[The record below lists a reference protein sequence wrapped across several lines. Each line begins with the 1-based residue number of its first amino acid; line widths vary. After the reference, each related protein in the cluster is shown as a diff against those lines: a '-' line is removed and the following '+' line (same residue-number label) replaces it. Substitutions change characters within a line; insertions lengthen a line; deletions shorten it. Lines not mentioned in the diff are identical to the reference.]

1 MVNKTAEIVCRYA
14 LFCHFCILYNIVL
27 FRYFFEWRIFME
39 YKDIDK
45 DVEGLIVRL
54 SRRLSAE
61 DVERISDAYQLA
73 REAHKEQKRKSGEP
87 YIMHPVAVAKI
98 VAEELRL
105 GANPIIAAFLHDVV
119 EDTSYTIEDIKERFG
134 DDVAFLVDVVTK
146 KKKKSSATSS
156 SQIDNYKQMLNSL
169 HYDIRAL
176 LIKLSDRLHNMRTLS
191 SMRPDK
197 QMKIAGE
204 TDYFYAPLAHR
215 LGLYYIKREMENLS
229 FRYRCPRD
237 YAYIDAGLAAD
248 FKEREAGLRAFMAEI
263 ERLLENNDIFMART
277 EIYSRGP
284 YSAWR
289 KMHSTGCDFKHVE
302 GKYYI
307 RIIYPNTHDYS
318 EKDMSLKIYSI
329 LTDRFKEKPGSVA
342 NFIDSPKENGYQS
355 YHVKLL
361 TPQGTWEEVH
371 ISSERMIRKSQFG
384 CIAESTETNITNWLE
399 KFKHVLQEM
408 ATRGKEVEYMDGV
421 TSSFYNDD
429 IIAYTPEGRG
439 VILPKGATALDFAF
453 EIHSEVGL
461 HAQYARIN
469 GLLSSVKT
477 ELERGDVVLIGCDD
491 NIHPKRD
498 WLDHVSTFK
507 AKSHISSYLNKQR
520 KLQYVRCDSCRPLPG
535 DEVIGFKNP
544 DGSVSIHR
552 RDCKVAI
559 RLASQ
564 RGDDIVPVDFEEDRD
579 FLYPVRIDIRA
590 IDRYHLLVDL
600 IDCITNRLQLSLTH
614 IVTKEKDEIV
624 DCSMEFQVHS
634 SAEMQEAITGIS
646 QINGV
651 DEVKQRIEY

>member
-1 MVNKTAEIVCRYA
+1 
-14 LFCHFCILYNIVL
+14 
-27 FRYFFEWRIFME
+27 ME
-39 YKDIDK
+39 YQVIDK
-45 DVEGLIVRL
+45 EVEELLSRL
-54 SRRLSAE
+54 SRRFSLE
-61 DVERISDAYQLA
+61 DIDRIKKAYNLA
-73 REAHKEQKRKSGEP
+73 REAHKEQRRKSGEP

-119 EDTSYTIEDIKERFG
+119 EDTPYTIEDIREMFG

-146 KKKKSSATSS
+146 KKKKNAQSSS

-237 YAYIDAGLAAD
+237 YAYIDEQLTVEQ
-248 FKEREAGLRAFMAEI
+248 KEREPGLKAFLFEI
-263 ERLLENNDIFMART
+263 ERLLENNDILMVRT
-277 EIYSRGP
+277 EVYSRGP

-307 RIIYPNTHDYS
+307 RIIYPNTHEYS

-371 ISSERMIRKSQFG
+371 ISSERMIRKSQYG
-384 CIAESTETNITNWLE
+384 CIAESTETTITNWLE

-429 IIAYTPEGRG
+429 IIAYTPEGKG
-439 VILPKGATALDFAF
+439 IILPKGATALDFAF
-453 EIHSEVGL
+453 EIHSELGL

-469 GLLSSVKT
+469 GQLSSVKT
-477 ELERGDVVLIGCDD
+477 ELERGDVIEIGC
-491 NIHPKRD
+491 NNNVVPKKD
-498 WLDHVSTFK
+498 WLLAVSTYK
-507 AKSHISSYLNKQR
+507 AKSHINNFLNKQR
-520 KLQYVRCDSCRPLPG
+520 KLQYDRCENCRPLPG

-544 DGSVSIHR
+544 DGSISIHR

-564 RGDDIVPVDFEEDRD
+564 RGDDIIAVNFEEDRE
-579 FLYPVRIDIRA
+579 FLYPVKIDIVV
-590 IDRYHLLVDL
+590 IDRNHLLIDI
-600 IDCITNRLQLSLTH
+600 IDCITNKLQLSLTR
-614 IVTKEKDEIV
+614 ISTESRDAIGY
-624 DCSMEFQVHS
+624 CSMEFMVHS
-634 SAEMQEAITGIS
+634 AAELQEVITTIS
-646 QINGV
+646 QLDGV
-651 DEVKQRIEY
+651 EEVKQSIEF

>member
-1 MVNKTAEIVCRYA
+1 
-14 LFCHFCILYNIVL
+14 
-27 FRYFFEWRIFME
+27 ME
-39 YKDIDK
+39 YQKIDAE
-45 DVEGLIVRL
+45 VEQLLVRL
-54 SRRLSAE
+54 ARRFSAE
-61 DVERISDAYQLA
+61 DIERIESAYQLA
-73 REAHKEQKRKSGEP
+73 REAHKEQRRKSGEP

-105 GANPIIAAFLHDVV
+105 GPNPIIAAFLHDVV
-119 EDTSYTIEDIKERFG
+119 EDTPYTNEDIRERFG

-146 KKKKSSATSS
+146 KKRKSTAASS

-176 LIKLSDRLHNMRTLS
+176 LIKLSDRLHNMRTLN

-237 YAYIDAGLAAD
+237 YAYIEEQLQRDL
-248 FKEREAGLRAFMAEI
+248 KEREPGLKAFMFEI
-263 ERLLENNDIFMART
+263 ERLLENNDILMART
-277 EIYSRGP
+277 EVYSRGP

-289 KMHSTGCDFKHVE
+289 KMHATGCDFKHVE

-307 RIIYPNTHDYS
+307 RIIYPNTHEYS

-429 IIAYTPEGRG
+429 IIAYSPDGKG

-453 EIHSEVGL
+453 EIHSELGL

-469 GLLSSVKT
+469 GNLSSVKT
-477 ELERGDVVLIGCDD
+477 ELERGDVVEIGS
-491 NIHPKRD
+491 NPSVTPQPD
-498 WLDHVSTFK
+498 WMHHVSTFK
-507 AKSHISSYLNKQR
+507 AKSHINSFLNKQR
-520 KLQYVRCDSCRPLPG
+520 KLQYVRCEQCRPLPG
-535 DEVIGFKNP
+535 DEVIGFKDT
-544 DGSVSIHR
+544 DGTITLHR

-564 RGDDIVPVDFEEDRD
+564 RGDDIVAVPFDEDKD
-579 FLYPVRIDIRA
+579 FLYPVKIEVIA
-590 IDRYHLLVDL
+590 IDRFHLLVDL
-600 IDCITNRLQLSLTH
+600 IECIANRLQLSLTR
-614 IVTKEKDEIV
+614 TFTETKDELV
-624 DCSMEFQVHS
+624 TCSLEFKVHS
-634 SAEMQEAITGIS
+634 SAELQEAISNIS
-646 QINGV
+646 QIESV
-651 DEVKQRIEY
+651 EEVKQCFDI

>member
-1 MVNKTAEIVCRYA
+1 MDLEI
-14 LFCHFCILYNIVL
+14 
-27 FRYFFEWRIFME
+27 
-39 YKDIDK
+39 KKIDGQV
-45 DVEGLIVRL
+45 DDLLARL
-54 SRRLSAE
+54 ARRFSAE
-61 DVERISDAYQLA
+61 DIQRIGDAYTLA
-73 REAHKEQKRKSGEP
+73 REAHKEQRRKSGEP

-119 EDTSYTIEDIKERFG
+119 EDTPYTIENIRERFG

-146 KKKKSSATSS
+146 KKKKSNVKSS
-156 SQIDNYKQMLNSL
+156 SQIDNYKQMLDSL

-229 FRYRCPRD
+229 FKYRCPRD
-237 YAYIDAGLAAD
+237 YAYIDEQLTKEQ
-248 FKEREAGLRAFMAEI
+248 KEREPGLKAFLFEI

-277 EIYSRGP
+277 EVYSRGP

-384 CIAESTETNITNWLE
+384 CIAESTEINITNWLD

-429 IIAYTPEGRG
+429 IIAYTPDGKG
-439 VILPKGATALDFAF
+439 IILPKGATALDFAF
-453 EIHSEVGL
+453 EIHSELGL

-469 GLLSSVKT
+469 GQLSSVKT
-477 ELERGDVVLIGCDD
+477 ELERGDVVLIGS
-491 NIHPKRD
+491 NPEKTPKSD
-498 WLDHVSTFK
+498 WLDYVTTFK
-507 AKSHISSYLNKQR
+507 AKSHITKFLNNQR
-520 KLQYVRCDSCRPLPG
+520 TLQFVRCEHCRPLPG
-535 DEVIGFKNP
+535 DEVIGFRNP
-544 DGSVSIHR
+544 DDSVSIHR

-564 RGDDIVPVDFEEDRD
+564 RGDDIVAVNFESDKD
-579 FLYPVRIDIRA
+579 FLYPVRVDIRA
-590 IDRYHLLVDL
+590 IDRFHLLVDL
-600 IDCITNRLQLSLTH
+600 IDCITNRLQLSLTKIH
-614 IVTKEKDEIV
+614 TVSDDDIVT
-624 DCSMEFQVHS
+624 CSMEFLVHS
-634 SAEMQEAITGIS
+634 SAELQEAISMIS
-646 QINGV
+646 EIDAV
-651 DEVKQRIEY
+651 DEVKQSIEY

>member
-1 MVNKTAEIVCRYA
+1 
-14 LFCHFCILYNIVL
+14 
-27 FRYFFEWRIFME
+27 ME
-39 YKDIDK
+39 YKRIDLE
-45 DVEGLIVRL
+45 VEQLLSRL
-54 SRRLSAE
+54 ARRLSA
-61 DVERISDAYQLA
+61 DDITRIGDAYRLA
-73 REAHKEQKRKSGEP
+73 REAHMEQRRKSGEP

-119 EDTSYTIEDIKERFG
+119 EDTPYTIEDIRERFG

-146 KKKKSSATSS
+146 KKKKGPSMTS

-229 FRYRCPRD
+229 FKYRCPRD
-237 YAYIDAGLAAD
+237 YAYIEEQLAKEL
-248 FKEREAGLRAFMAEI
+248 KEREAGHKAFMFEI

-277 EIYSRGP
+277 EVYSRGP

-289 KMHSTGCDFKHVE
+289 KMHSSGCDFKHVE

-307 RIIYPNTHDYS
+307 RIIYPNTHEYS

-361 TPQGTWEEVH
+361 TPHGTWEEVH

-429 IIAYTPEGRG
+429 IMVYTPDGKG
-439 VILPKGATALDFAF
+439 IILPKGATALDFAF
-453 EIHSEVGL
+453 EIHSELGL
-461 HAQYARIN
+461 HAQFARIN
-469 GLLSSVKT
+469 GQLSSVKT
-477 ELERGDVVLIGCDD
+477 ELERGDVVLIGSNPDT
-491 NIHPKRD
+491 HPKSD
-498 WLDHVSTFK
+498 WLNHVNTFK
-507 AKSHISSYLNKQR
+507 AKSHIGKFLSNQR
-520 KLQYVRCDSCRPLPG
+520 ALQYVRCEKCRPLPG

-564 RGDDIVPVDFEEDRD
+564 RGDDIVAVNFESENE
-579 FLYPVRIDIRA
+579 FLYSVRVDIRA

-600 IDCITNRLQLSLTH
+600 IDCITNKLQLSLTKIH
-614 IVTKEKDEIV
+614 TESNDDIAT
-624 DCSMEFQVHS
+624 CSMEFRVHS
-634 SAEMQEAITGIS
+634 SAELQEAIAMISGID
-646 QINGV
+646 GV
-651 DEVKQRIEY
+651 DEVKQSIEY

>member
-1 MVNKTAEIVCRYA
+1 
-14 LFCHFCILYNIVL
+14 
-27 FRYFFEWRIFME
+27 ME
-39 YKDIDK
+39 YKKIDLE
-45 DVEGLIVRL
+45 VEGLLGRL
-54 SRRLSAE
+54 ARRLSAE
-61 DVERISDAYQLA
+61 DIARIADSYQLA
-73 REAHKEQKRKSGEP
+73 REAHMEQRRKSGEP

-119 EDTSYTIEDIKERFG
+119 EDTPYTIEDIAARFG

-146 KKKKSSATSS
+146 KKKKNTASKS

-237 YAYIDAGLAAD
+237 YAMIEAALD
-248 FKEREAGLRAFMAEI
+248 NELKEREKALKSFTFEI
-263 ERLLENNDIFMART
+263 ERLLENNDILMART
-277 EIYSRGP
+277 EVFSRGP

-289 KMHSTGCDFKHVE
+289 KMHARGCDFNHVD

-329 LTDRFKEKPGSVA
+329 LTDRFKEKPGSVV
-342 NFIDSPKENGYQS
+342 NYIDCPKENGYQS

-399 KFKHVLQEM
+399 KFKLVLQEM

-429 IIAYTPEGRG
+429 IIAYTPDGKG
-439 VILPKGATALDFAF
+439 VLLPKGATALDFAF
-453 EIHSEVGL
+453 EIHSELGL

-469 GLLSSVKT
+469 GQLKSVKT
-477 ELERGDVVLIGCDD
+477 ELDNGDVVMIGS
-491 NIHPKRD
+491 NAEITPKKD
-498 WLDHVSTFK
+498 WLDAISTFK
-507 AKSHISSYLNKQR
+507 AKSHINSFLHKQR
-520 KLQYVRCDSCRPLPG
+520 GIGFVRCEQCHPLPG
-535 DEVIGFKNP
+535 DEVIGFKES
-544 DGSVSIHR
+544 DGTITVHR
-552 RDCKVAI
+552 RDCKAAI

-564 RGDDIVPVDFEEDRD
+564 RGDDIVAVTFEEDKE
-579 FLYPVRIDIRA
+579 FLYPVRVDIVA
-590 IDRYHLLVDL
+590 VDRYHLLVDL
-600 IDCITNRLQLSLTH
+600 VDCITNRLQLSLTN
-614 IVTKEKDEIV
+614 ISSKTDDEIV
-624 DCSMEFQVHS
+624 NCSLEFRVHS
-634 SAEMQEAITGIS
+634 AGELQEVLNHIS
-646 QINGV
+646 QIDGV
-651 DEVKQRIEY
+651 DEVQQSIDN

>member
-1 MVNKTAEIVCRYA
+1 
-14 LFCHFCILYNIVL
+14 
-27 FRYFFEWRIFME
+27 ME
-39 YKDIDK
+39 YQKIDNE
-45 DVEGLIVRL
+45 VQELLTRL

-61 DVERISDAYQLA
+61 DVERIEQAYSLA
-73 REAHKEQKRKSGEP
+73 REAHMEQKRKSGEP

-119 EDTSYTIEDIKERFG
+119 EDTPYTIEDIRERFG

-146 KKKKSSATSS
+146 KKKKPALSPAGSS

-237 YAYIDAGLAAD
+237 YAYIDECLAKEL
-248 FKEREAGLRAFMAEI
+248 KEREAGLKSFMFEI

-277 EIYSRGP
+277 EVYSRGP

-307 RIIYPNTHDYS
+307 RIIYPNTHEYS

-355 YHVKLL
+355 YHVQLL

-429 IIAYTPEGRG
+429 ITAYTPDGKA

-453 EIHSEVGL
+453 EIHSELGL

-469 GLLSSVKT
+469 GLLVSVKT
-477 ELERGDVVLIGCDD
+477 ELERGDVVYIGKND
-491 NIHPKRD
+491 NIIPKKD
-498 WLDHVSTFK
+498 WLEHVSTYK
-507 AKSHISSYLNKQR
+507 AKSHITTFLNKQR
-520 KLQYVRCDSCRPLPG
+520 QLQFVRCEVCRPLPG
-535 DEVIGFKNP
+535 DEVIGFKNS
-544 DGSVSIHR
+544 DGSISIHR
-552 RDCKVAI
+552 RDCKSAI

-564 RGDDIVPVDFEEDRD
+564 RGDDIVAVNFESDSD
-579 FLYPVRIDIRA
+579 FLYNVRIDIRA
-590 IDRYHLLVDL
+590 VDRYHLLVDL

-614 IVTKEKDEIV
+614 ILTESKDEIV
-624 DCSMEFQVHS
+624 DCSMGFQVHS
-634 SAEMQEAITGIS
+634 AAELQEAISSIS
-646 QINGV
+646 EIDGV

>member
-1 MVNKTAEIVCRYA
+1 
-14 LFCHFCILYNIVL
+14 
-27 FRYFFEWRIFME
+27 ME
-39 YKDIDK
+39 YEVIDN
-45 DVEGLIVRL
+45 EVRELLTHL
-54 SRRLSAE
+54 SRRLSAD
-61 DVERISDAYQLA
+61 DVERIEQAYLLA
-73 REAHKEQKRKSGEP
+73 REAHKEQRRKSGEP

-98 VAEELRL
+98 VANELRL

-119 EDTSYTIEDIKERFG
+119 EDTPYTIDDIRERFG

-146 KKKKSSATSS
+146 KKKKSTAAHS

-237 YAYIDAGLAAD
+237 YAYIDEQLTKD
-248 FKEREAGLRAFMAEI
+248 LKEREPGLRAFMFEI

-277 EIYSRGP
+277 EVYSRGP

-289 KMHSTGCDFKHVE
+289 KMHTKGCDFKHVD

-329 LTDRFKEKPGSVA
+329 LTDRFKEKPGSVS

-384 CIAESTETNITNWLE
+384 CIADSTETNITNWLE
-399 KFKHVLQEM
+399 KFKHVLKEM

-429 IIAYTPEGRG
+429 IIAYTPEGKG
-439 VILPKGATALDFAF
+439 IILPKGATALDFAF
-453 EIHSEVGL
+453 EIHSDLGL

-469 GLLSSVKT
+469 GQLSSVKT
-477 ELERGDVVLIGCDD
+477 ELERGDVVEIGSLET
-491 NIHPKRD
+491 IVPKRD
-498 WLDHVSTFK
+498 WLNFVSTFK
-507 AKSHISSYLNKQR
+507 AKSHINSFLNKQR
-520 KLQYVRCDSCRPLPG
+520 RLQYQRCECCRPLPG
-535 DEVIGFKNP
+535 DEVIGFKDA
-544 DGSVSIHR
+544 DGAITVHR

-564 RGDDIVPVDFEEDRD
+564 RGDDIVAVNFDEDNS
-579 FLYPVRIDIRA
+579 FLYPVKIDIVA

-600 IDCITNRLQLSLTH
+600 IDCITNKLGLSLSKIHT
-614 IVTKEKDEIV
+614 ESNDEIV
-624 DCSMEFQVHS
+624 FCSMEFEVHS
-634 SAEMQEAITGIS
+634 AAELQDAIRNISGID
-646 QINGV
+646 GV
-651 DEVKQRIEY
+651 DEVKQSIEY

>member
-1 MVNKTAEIVCRYA
+1 
-14 LFCHFCILYNIVL
+14 
-27 FRYFFEWRIFME
+27 ME
-39 YKDIDK
+39 YQKIDNE
-45 DVEGLIVRL
+45 VQELLTRL

-61 DVERISDAYQLA
+61 DVERIEQAYTLA
-73 REAHKEQKRKSGEP
+73 REAHMEQKRKSGEP

-119 EDTSYTIEDIKERFG
+119 EDTPYTIEDIRERFG

-146 KKKKSSATSS
+146 KKKKNSSSSAGSS

-237 YAYIDAGLAAD
+237 YADINECLT
-248 FKEREAGLRAFMAEI
+248 KELKGREAGLKSFMFEI

-277 EIYSRGP
+277 EVYSRGP

-307 RIIYPNTHDYS
+307 RIIYPNTHEYS

-355 YHVKLL
+355 YHVQLL

-429 IIAYTPEGRG
+429 ITAYTPDGKA

-453 EIHSEVGL
+453 EIHSELGL

-469 GLLSSVKT
+469 GLLVSVKA
-477 ELERGDVVLIGCDD
+477 ELERGDVVYIGKND
-491 NIHPKRD
+491 NITPKRD
-498 WLDHVSTFK
+498 WLEHVSTFK
-507 AKSHISSYLNKQR
+507 AKSHISTFLNKQR
-520 KLQYVRCDSCRPLPG
+520 QLQFVRCEACRPLPG

-544 DGSVSIHR
+544 DGSISIHR
-552 RDCKVAI
+552 RDCKSAI

-564 RGDDIVPVDFEEDRD
+564 RGDDIVAVNFESDSD
-579 FLYPVRIDIRA
+579 FLYNVRIDIRA
-590 IDRYHLLVDL
+590 VDRYHLLVDL

-614 IVTKEKDEIV
+614 ILTESKDEIV
-624 DCSMEFQVHS
+624 DCSMGFQVHS
-634 SAEMQEAITGIS
+634 AAELQEAISSIS
-646 QINGV
+646 EIDGV

>member
-1 MVNKTAEIVCRYA
+1 MECKEID
-14 LFCHFCILYNIVL
+14 L
-27 FRYFFEWRIFME
+27 E
-39 YKDIDK
+39 
-45 DVEGLIVRL
+45 VEQLLARL
-54 SRRLSAE
+54 ARRLSA
-61 DVERISDAYQLA
+61 DDITRINDAYLLA
-73 REAHKEQKRKSGEP
+73 REAHKEQRRKSGEP

-119 EDTSYTIEDIKERFG
+119 EDTPYTVEDIAARFG

-146 KKKKSSATSS
+146 KKKKNTASQS

-237 YAYIDAGLAAD
+237 YAMIEAALD
-248 FKEREAGLRAFMAEI
+248 NELKEREKALKSFTFEI
-263 ERLLENNDIFMART
+263 ERLLENNDILMART
-277 EIYSRGP
+277 EVFSRGP

-289 KMHSTGCDFKHVE
+289 KMHARGCDFNHVD

-329 LTDRFKEKPGSVA
+329 LTDRFKEKPGSVV
-342 NFIDSPKENGYQS
+342 NYIDSPKENGYQS

-399 KFKHVLQEM
+399 KFKLVLQEM

-429 IIAYTPEGRG
+429 IIAYTPDGKG
-439 VILPKGATALDFAF
+439 ILLPKGATALDFAF
-453 EIHSEVGL
+453 EIHSELGL

-469 GLLSSVKT
+469 GQLKSVKT
-477 ELERGDVVLIGCDD
+477 ELDNGDVVMIGSNPDVT
-491 NIHPKRD
+491 PKRD
-498 WLDHVSTFK
+498 WLEAISTFK
-507 AKSHISSYLNKQR
+507 AKSHINSFLNKQR
-520 KLQYVRCDSCRPLPG
+520 KIDFVRCEQCHPLPG
-535 DEVIGFKNP
+535 DEVIGFKEP
-544 DGSVSIHR
+544 DGTITMHR
-552 RDCKVAI
+552 RDCKAAI

-564 RGDDIVPVDFEEDRD
+564 RGDDIVAVNFEEDKE
-579 FLYPVRIDIRA
+579 FLYPVRVDVVA
-590 IDRYHLLVDL
+590 VDRYHLLVDL
-600 IDCITNRLQLSLTH
+600 VDCITNKLQLSLTNLSSK
-614 IVTKEKDEIV
+614 TDDEIV
-624 DCSMEFQVHS
+624 NCSLEFCVHS
-634 SAEMQEAITGIS
+634 AGELQEVLSHIS
-646 QINGV
+646 QIDGV
-651 DEVKQRIEY
+651 DEVQQSIDN

>member
-1 MVNKTAEIVCRYA
+1 
-14 LFCHFCILYNIVL
+14 
-27 FRYFFEWRIFME
+27 ME
-39 YKDIDK
+39 YKKIDLE
-45 DVEGLIVRL
+45 VAELLGRL
-54 SRRLSAE
+54 ARRLSSE
-61 DVERISDAYQLA
+61 DIERINNAYLLA
-73 REAHKEQKRKSGEP
+73 REAHMEQRRKSGEP

-119 EDTSYTIEDIKERFG
+119 EDTPYTVEDIAERFG
-134 DDVAFLVDVVTK
+134 DDVAFLVNVVTK
-146 KKKKSSATSS
+146 KKKKSTAAYS

-229 FRYRCPRD
+229 FRYRCPRE
-237 YAYIDAGLAAD
+237 YAFIESELDKDL
-248 FKEREAGLRAFMAEI
+248 KEREKGLKSFMFEI
-263 ERLLENNDIFMART
+263 ERLLENNDILMART

-289 KMHSTGCDFKHVE
+289 KMHARGCDFNHVE

-329 LTDRFKEKPGSVA
+329 LTDRFKEKPGSVV

-429 IIAYTPEGRG
+429 ISVYTPEGKEI
-439 VILPKGATALDFAF
+439 ILPKGATALDFAF
-453 EIHSEVGL
+453 EIHSELGI

-469 GLLSSVKT
+469 GQLASMKT
-477 ELERGDVVLIGCDD
+477 ELERGDVVQIVSNAG
-491 NIHPKRD
+491 IQPKSD
-498 WLDHVSTFK
+498 WLLHVSTFK
-507 AKSHISSYLNKQR
+507 AKSHINSFLNKQR
-520 KLQYVRCDSCRPLPG
+520 SIEYVRCEQCRPLPG
-535 DEVIGFKNP
+535 DEVIGFKEP
-544 DGSVSIHR
+544 DGTIAIHR
-552 RDCKVAI
+552 RDCKAAI

-564 RGDDIVPVDFEEDRD
+564 RGDDIVAVNFDEDKD
-579 FLYPVRIDIRA
+579 FLYPVRIDIVA
-590 IDRYHLLVDL
+590 VDRYHLLVDL
-600 IDCITNRLQLSLTH
+600 VDCITNKLQLSLTD
-614 IVTKEKDEIV
+614 INSTTNDEIV
-624 DCSMEFQVHS
+624 NCTLVFRVHS
-634 SAEMQEAITGIS
+634 SNELQAVINNIS
-646 QINGV
+646 QIEGV
-651 DEVKQRIEY
+651 EEVQQSIE

>member
-14 LFCHFCILYNIVL
+14 LFCHFCTLYNIVL

-146 KKKKSSATSS
+146 KKKKNSTTSS

-535 DEVIGFKNP
+535 DEVIGFRNP
-544 DGSVSIHR
+544 DGSISIHR

-564 RGDDIVPVDFEEDRD
+564 RGDDIVPVDFEEDKD

>member
-1 MVNKTAEIVCRYA
+1 
-14 LFCHFCILYNIVL
+14 
-27 FRYFFEWRIFME
+27 ME
-39 YKDIDK
+39 YQKIDNE
-45 DVEGLIVRL
+45 VQELLTRL

-61 DVERISDAYQLA
+61 DVERIELAYRLA
-73 REAHKEQKRKSGEP
+73 REAHMEQKRKSGEP

-119 EDTSYTIEDIKERFG
+119 EDTPYTIEDIRDRFG

-146 KKKKSSATSS
+146 KKKKPALSPAGSS

-237 YAYIDAGLAAD
+237 YAYIDECLAKEL
-248 FKEREAGLRAFMAEI
+248 KEREAGLKSFMFEI

-277 EIYSRGP
+277 EVYSRGP

-307 RIIYPNTHDYS
+307 RIIYPNTHEYS

-355 YHVKLL
+355 YHVQLL
-361 TPQGTWEEVH
+361 TQQGTWEEVH

-429 IIAYTPEGRG
+429 ITAYTPDGKA

-453 EIHSEVGL
+453 EIHSELGL

-469 GLLSSVKT
+469 GLLVSVKT
-477 ELERGDVVLIGCDD
+477 ELERGDVVYIGKND
-491 NIHPKRD
+491 NIIPKKD
-498 WLDHVSTFK
+498 WLEHVSTYK
-507 AKSHISSYLNKQR
+507 AKSHITTFLNKQR
-520 KLQYVRCDSCRPLPG
+520 QLQFVRCEVCRPLPG
-535 DEVIGFKNP
+535 DEVIGFKNS
-544 DGSVSIHR
+544 DGSISIHR
-552 RDCKVAI
+552 RDCKSAI

-564 RGDDIVPVDFEEDRD
+564 RGDDIVAVNFESDSD
-579 FLYPVRIDIRA
+579 FLYNVRIDIRA
-590 IDRYHLLVDL
+590 VDRYHLLVDL

-614 IVTKEKDEIV
+614 ILTESKDEIV
-624 DCSMEFQVHS
+624 DCSMGFQVHS
-634 SAEMQEAITGIS
+634 AAELQEAISSIS
-646 QINGV
+646 EIDGV

>member
-1 MVNKTAEIVCRYA
+1 
-14 LFCHFCILYNIVL
+14 
-27 FRYFFEWRIFME
+27 ME
-39 YKDIDK
+39 YQKIDNE
-45 DVEGLIVRL
+45 VQELLTRL

-61 DVERISDAYQLA
+61 DVERIEQAYRLA
-73 REAHKEQKRKSGEP
+73 REAHMEQKRKSGEP

-119 EDTSYTIEDIKERFG
+119 EDTPYTIEDIRERFG

-146 KKKKSSATSS
+146 KKKKPALSPAGSS

-237 YAYIDAGLAAD
+237 YAYIDECLAKEL
-248 FKEREAGLRAFMAEI
+248 KEREAGLKSFMFEI

-277 EIYSRGP
+277 EVYSRGP

-307 RIIYPNTHDYS
+307 RIIYPNTHEYS

-355 YHVKLL
+355 YHVQLL

-429 IIAYTPEGRG
+429 ITAYTPDGKA

-453 EIHSEVGL
+453 EIHSELGL

-469 GLLSSVKT
+469 GLLVSVKT
-477 ELERGDVVLIGCDD
+477 ELERGDVVYIGKND
-491 NIHPKRD
+491 NIIPKKD
-498 WLDHVSTFK
+498 WLEHVSTYK
-507 AKSHISSYLNKQR
+507 AKSHISTFLNRQR
-520 KLQYVRCDSCRPLPG
+520 QLQFVRCEVCHPLPG
-535 DEVIGFKNP
+535 DEVIGFKNS
-544 DGSVSIHR
+544 DGSISIHR
-552 RDCKVAI
+552 RDCKSAI

-564 RGDDIVPVDFEEDRD
+564 RGDDIVAVNFESDSD
-579 FLYPVRIDIRA
+579 FLYNVRIDIRA
-590 IDRYHLLVDL
+590 VDRYHLLVDL

-614 IVTKEKDEIV
+614 ILTKSKDEIV
-624 DCSMEFQVHS
+624 DCSMGFQVHS
-634 SAEMQEAITGIS
+634 AAELQEAISSIS
-646 QINGV
+646 EIDGV

>member
-1 MVNKTAEIVCRYA
+1 MIIYIV
-14 LFCHFCILYNIVL
+14 
-27 FRYFFEWRIFME
+27 FME
-39 YKDIDK
+39 YKKIDLE
-45 DVEGLIVRL
+45 VEELLGRL
-54 SRRLSAE
+54 ARRLSAE
-61 DVERISDAYQLA
+61 DIARIADSYQLA
-73 REAHKEQKRKSGEP
+73 RAAHMEQRRKSGEP

-119 EDTSYTIEDIKERFG
+119 EDTPYTIDDIAARFG

-146 KKKKSSATSS
+146 KKKKSTVAHS

-176 LIKLSDRLHNMRTLS
+176 LIKLSDRLHNMRTLN

-237 YAYIDAGLAAD
+237 YAMIEAALEKEL
-248 FKEREAGLRAFMAEI
+248 KEREKALKSFTFEI
-263 ERLLENNDIFMART
+263 ERLLENNDILMART

-289 KMHSTGCDFKHVE
+289 KMHARGCDFSHVDD
-302 GKYYI
+302 KYYI

-361 TPQGTWEEVH
+361 TPQGTWEEIH

-399 KFKHVLQEM
+399 KFKLVLQEM

-429 IIAYTPEGRG
+429 IIAYTPDGKG
-439 VILPKGATALDFAF
+439 VLLPKGATALDFAF
-453 EIHSEVGL
+453 EIHSELGL

-469 GLLSSVKT
+469 GLLKSVKT
-477 ELERGDVVLIGCDD
+477 ELEYGDVVKIGS
-491 NIHPKRD
+491 NESIHPKRD
-498 WLDHVSTFK
+498 WLESVSTFK
-507 AKSHISSYLNKQR
+507 AKSHINSFLNKQR
-520 KLQYVRCDSCRPLPG
+520 KLEFVRCENCRPLPG
-535 DEVIGFKNP
+535 DEVIGFKEP
-544 DGSVSIHR
+544 DGTITIHR
-552 RDCKVAI
+552 RDCKSAI

-564 RGDDIVPVDFEEDRD
+564 RGDDIVAVNFEEDKE
-579 FLYPVRIDIRA
+579 FLYPVRVDVVA
-590 IDRYHLLVDL
+590 VDRYHLLVDL
-600 IDCITNRLQLSLTH
+600 VDCITNKLQLSLTN
-614 IVTKEKDEIV
+614 ISSKSDDEIV
-624 DCSMEFQVHS
+624 YCTLEFCVHS
-634 SAEMQEAITGIS
+634 SGELQEVLSHIS
-646 QINGV
+646 QIEGV
-651 DEVKQRIEY
+651 DEVQQSIE

>member
-1 MVNKTAEIVCRYA
+1 
-14 LFCHFCILYNIVL
+14 
-27 FRYFFEWRIFME
+27 ME
-39 YKDIDK
+39 YQKIDNE
-45 DVEGLIVRL
+45 VRELLTRL

-61 DVERISDAYQLA
+61 DVERIEQAYSLA
-73 REAHKEQKRKSGEP
+73 REAHMEQKRKSGEP

-119 EDTSYTIEDIKERFG
+119 EDTPYTIEDIRERFG

-146 KKKKSSATSS
+146 KKKKPALSPAGSS

-237 YAYIDAGLAAD
+237 YAYIDECLAKEL
-248 FKEREAGLRAFMAEI
+248 KEREAGLKSFMFEI

-277 EIYSRGP
+277 EVYSRGP

-307 RIIYPNTHDYS
+307 RIIYPNTHEYS

-355 YHVKLL
+355 YHVQLL

-429 IIAYTPEGRG
+429 ITAYTPDGKA

-453 EIHSEVGL
+453 EIHSELGL

-469 GLLSSVKT
+469 GQLVSVKT
-477 ELERGDVVLIGCDD
+477 ELERGDVVYIGKND
-491 NIHPKRD
+491 NITPKRD
-498 WLDHVSTFK
+498 WLEHVSTFK
-507 AKSHISSYLNKQR
+507 AKSHITTFLNKQR
-520 KLQYVRCDSCRPLPG
+520 QLQFVRCEVCRPLPG

-544 DGSVSIHR
+544 DGSISIHR
-552 RDCKVAI
+552 RDCKSAI

-564 RGDDIVPVDFEEDRD
+564 RGDDIVAVNFESDSD
-579 FLYPVRIDIRA
+579 FLYNVRIDIRA
-590 IDRYHLLVDL
+590 VDRYHLLVDL

-614 IVTKEKDEIV
+614 ILTESKDEIV
-624 DCSMEFQVHS
+624 DCSMGFQVHS
-634 SAEMQEAITGIS
+634 AAELQEAISSIS
-646 QINGV
+646 KIDGV

>member
-1 MVNKTAEIVCRYA
+1 
-14 LFCHFCILYNIVL
+14 
-27 FRYFFEWRIFME
+27 ME
-39 YKDIDK
+39 YKKIDLE
-45 DVEGLIVRL
+45 VEQLLGRL
-54 SRRLSAE
+54 ARRLPAE
-61 DVERISDAYQLA
+61 DITRINDAYLLA
-73 REAHKEQKRKSGEP
+73 REAHMEQRRKSGEP

-119 EDTSYTIEDIKERFG
+119 EDTPHTVEDIAERFG

-146 KKKKSSATSS
+146 KKKKSAAASS

-237 YAYIDAGLAAD
+237 YAMIDSELAKEL
-248 FKEREAGLRAFMAEI
+248 KEREQDLKSFMFEI
-263 ERLLENNDIFMART
+263 ERLLENNDILMART

-289 KMHSTGCDFKHVE
+289 KMHARGCDFNHVDD
-302 GKYYI
+302 KYYI

-355 YHVKLL
+355 YHVTLL
-361 TPQGTWEEVH
+361 TPQGTWVEVH

-399 KFKHVLQEM
+399 KFKHVLQEI

-429 IIAYTPEGRG
+429 IIAYTPDGKG
-439 VILPKGATALDFAF
+439 IILPKGATALDFAF
-453 EIHSEVGL
+453 EIHSELGL

-469 GLLSSVKT
+469 GQLKSVKT
-477 ELERGDVVLIGCDD
+477 ELERGDVVKIGS
-491 NIHPKRD
+491 NEAVTPKSD
-498 WLDHVSTFK
+498 WLGHVSTFK
-507 AKSHISSYLNKQR
+507 AKSHINSFLNKQR
-520 KLQYVRCDSCRPLPG
+520 KIDFVRCGQCRPLPG
-535 DEVIGFKNP
+535 DEVIGFREP
-544 DGSVSIHR
+544 DGTITIHR
-552 RDCKVAI
+552 RDCKAAI

-564 RGDDIVPVDFEEDRD
+564 RGDDIVAVNFEEDKE
-579 FLYPVRIDIRA
+579 FLYPVRVDIVA
-590 IDRYHLLVDL
+590 VDRYHLLVDL
-600 IDCITNRLQLSLTH
+600 VDCITNRLQLSLTN
-614 IVTKEKDEIV
+614 ISSKTDDEIV
-624 DCSMEFQVHS
+624 CCTLEFRVHS
-634 SAEMQEAITGIS
+634 SGELQEVLSHIS
-646 QINGV
+646 RIDGV
-651 DEVKQRIEY
+651 DEVQQSIE

>member
-1 MVNKTAEIVCRYA
+1 MECKEID
-14 LFCHFCILYNIVL
+14 L
-27 FRYFFEWRIFME
+27 E
-39 YKDIDK
+39 
-45 DVEGLIVRL
+45 VEQLLARL
-54 SRRLSAE
+54 ARRLSA
-61 DVERISDAYQLA
+61 DDITRINDAYLLA
-73 REAHKEQKRKSGEP
+73 REAHKEQRRKSGEP

-119 EDTSYTIEDIKERFG
+119 EDTPYTVEDIAARFG

-146 KKKKSSATSS
+146 KKKKNTASQS

-237 YAYIDAGLAAD
+237 YAMIEAALD
-248 FKEREAGLRAFMAEI
+248 NELKEREKALKSFTFEI
-263 ERLLENNDIFMART
+263 ERLLENNDILMART
-277 EIYSRGP
+277 EVFSRGP

-289 KMHSTGCDFKHVE
+289 KMHARGCDFNHVD

-329 LTDRFKEKPGSVA
+329 LTDRFKEKPGSVV
-342 NFIDSPKENGYQS
+342 NYIDSPKENGYQS

-399 KFKHVLQEM
+399 KFKLVLQEM

-429 IIAYTPEGRG
+429 IIAYTPDGKG
-439 VILPKGATALDFAF
+439 ILLPKGATALDFAF
-453 EIHSEVGL
+453 EIHSELGL

-469 GLLSSVKT
+469 GQLKSVKT
-477 ELERGDVVLIGCDD
+477 ELDNGDVVMIGSNPDVT
-491 NIHPKRD
+491 PKRD
-498 WLDHVSTFK
+498 WLESISTFK
-507 AKSHISSYLNKQR
+507 AKSHINSFLNKQR
-520 KLQYVRCDSCRPLPG
+520 KIDFVRCEQCHPLPG
-535 DEVIGFKNP
+535 DEVIGFKES
-544 DGSVSIHR
+544 DGTITIHR
-552 RDCKVAI
+552 RDCKAAI

-564 RGDDIVPVDFEEDRD
+564 RGDDIVAVNFEEDKE
-579 FLYPVRIDIRA
+579 FLYPVRVDIVA

-600 IDCITNRLQLSLTH
+600 VECITNRLQLSLTN
-614 IVTKEKDEIV
+614 IISKTEDEIV
-624 DCSMEFQVHS
+624 YCTLEFRVHS
-634 SAEMQEAITGIS
+634 SVELQEVLSHIS
-646 QINGV
+646 QIDGV
-651 DEVKQRIEY
+651 DEVQQSIE

>member
-1 MVNKTAEIVCRYA
+1 
-14 LFCHFCILYNIVL
+14 
-27 FRYFFEWRIFME
+27 ME
-39 YKDIDK
+39 YQKIDNE
-45 DVEGLIVRL
+45 VQELLTRL

-61 DVERISDAYQLA
+61 DVERIELAYRLA
-73 REAHKEQKRKSGEP
+73 REAHMEQKRKSGEP

-119 EDTSYTIEDIKERFG
+119 EDTPYTIEDIRERFG

-146 KKKKSSATSS
+146 KKKKPALSPAGSS

-237 YAYIDAGLAAD
+237 YAYIDECLAKEL
-248 FKEREAGLRAFMAEI
+248 KEREAGLKSFMFEI

-277 EIYSRGP
+277 EVYSRGP

-307 RIIYPNTHDYS
+307 RIIYPNTHEYS

-329 LTDRFKEKPGSVA
+329 LTDRFKKKPGSVA

-355 YHVKLL
+355 YHVQLL
-361 TPQGTWEEVH
+361 TQQGTWEEVH

-429 IIAYTPEGRG
+429 ITAYTPDGKA

-453 EIHSEVGL
+453 EIHSELGL

-469 GLLSSVKT
+469 GLLVSVKT
-477 ELERGDVVLIGCDD
+477 ELERGDVVYIGKND
-491 NIHPKRD
+491 NIIPKKD
-498 WLDHVSTFK
+498 WLEHVSTYK
-507 AKSHISSYLNKQR
+507 AKSHITTFLNKQR
-520 KLQYVRCDSCRPLPG
+520 QLQFVRCEVCRPLPG
-535 DEVIGFKNP
+535 DEVIGFKNS
-544 DGSVSIHR
+544 DGSISIHR
-552 RDCKVAI
+552 RDCKSAI

-564 RGDDIVPVDFEEDRD
+564 RGDDIVAVNFESDSD
-579 FLYPVRIDIRA
+579 FLYNVRIDIRA
-590 IDRYHLLVDL
+590 VDRYHLLVDL

-614 IVTKEKDEIV
+614 ILTESKDEIV
-624 DCSMEFQVHS
+624 DCSMGFQVHS
-634 SAEMQEAITGIS
+634 AAELQEAISSIS
-646 QINGV
+646 EIDGV

>member
-1 MVNKTAEIVCRYA
+1 MDLEI
-14 LFCHFCILYNIVL
+14 
-27 FRYFFEWRIFME
+27 
-39 YKDIDK
+39 KKIDGQV
-45 DVEGLIVRL
+45 DDLLARL
-54 SRRLSAE
+54 ARRFSAE
-61 DVERISDAYQLA
+61 DIQRIGDAYTLA
-73 REAHKEQKRKSGEP
+73 REAHKEQRRKSGEP

-119 EDTSYTIEDIKERFG
+119 EDTPYTIENIRERFG

-146 KKKKSSATSS
+146 KKKKSNVKSS
-156 SQIDNYKQMLNSL
+156 SQIDNYKQMLDSL

-229 FRYRCPRD
+229 FKYRCPRD
-237 YAYIDAGLAAD
+237 YAYIDEQLTKEQ
-248 FKEREAGLRAFMAEI
+248 KEREPGLKAFLFEI

-277 EIYSRGP
+277 EVYSRGP

-384 CIAESTETNITNWLE
+384 CIAESTEINITNWLE

-429 IIAYTPEGRG
+429 IIAYTPDGKG
-439 VILPKGATALDFAF
+439 IILPKGATALDFAF
-453 EIHSEVGL
+453 EIHSELGL

-469 GLLSSVKT
+469 GQLSSVKT
-477 ELERGDVVLIGCDD
+477 ELERGDVVFIGS
-491 NIHPKRD
+491 NPEKTPKSD
-498 WLDHVSTFK
+498 WLDYVTTFK
-507 AKSHISSYLNKQR
+507 AKSHITKFLNNQR
-520 KLQYVRCDSCRPLPG
+520 TLQFVRCEHCRPLPG
-535 DEVIGFKNP
+535 DEVIGFRNP
-544 DGSVSIHR
+544 DDSVSIHR

-564 RGDDIVPVDFEEDRD
+564 RGDDIVAVNFESDKE
-579 FLYPVRIDIRA
+579 FLYPVRVDIRA
-590 IDRYHLLVDL
+590 IDRFHLLVDL
-600 IDCITNRLQLSLTH
+600 IDCITNRLQLSLTKIH
-614 IVTKEKDEIV
+614 TVSDDDIVT
-624 DCSMEFQVHS
+624 CSMEFLVHS
-634 SAEMQEAITGIS
+634 SAELQDAISMIS
-646 QINGV
+646 EIDAV
-651 DEVKQRIEY
+651 DEVKQSIEY

>member
-1 MVNKTAEIVCRYA
+1 
-14 LFCHFCILYNIVL
+14 
-27 FRYFFEWRIFME
+27 ME
-39 YKDIDK
+39 YKKIDK
-45 DVEGLIVRL
+45 EVEELLSRL
-54 SRRLSAE
+54 SRRLSAN
-61 DVERISDAYQLA
+61 DIERIADAYQLA
-73 REAHKEQKRKSGEP
+73 REAHMEQRRKSGEP

-119 EDTSYTIEDIKERFG
+119 EDTPYTIEDIRERFG

-146 KKKKSSATSS
+146 KKKKSTAAHS

-237 YAYIDAGLAAD
+237 YAYIDEQLAKD
-248 FKEREAGLRAFMAEI
+248 LKEREPGLKAFMFEI

-277 EIYSRGP
+277 EVYSRGP

-289 KMHSTGCDFKHVE
+289 KMHTKGCDFKHVD

-318 EKDMSLKIYSI
+318 EKDMSLRIYSI
-329 LTDRFKEKPGSVA
+329 LTDRFKEKPGSVS

-399 KFKHVLQEM
+399 KFKHVLKEM

-429 IIAYTPEGRG
+429 IIAYTPDGKG
-439 VILPKGATALDFAF
+439 IILPKGATALDFAF
-453 EIHSEVGL
+453 EIHSDLGL

-469 GLLSSVKT
+469 GQLSSVKT
-477 ELERGDVVLIGCDD
+477 ELERGDVVEIFSNGAVL
-491 NIHPKRD
+491 PKPD
-498 WLDHVSTFK
+498 WLHSVSTFK
-507 AKSHISSYLNKQR
+507 AKSHINNFLNKQR
-520 KLQYVRCDSCRPLPG
+520 KLQYVRCESCRPLPG
-535 DEVIGFKNP
+535 DEVIGFKDE
-544 DGSVSIHR
+544 DGTITLHR

-564 RGDDIVPVDFEEDRD
+564 RGDDIVAVNYEEDAD
-579 FLYPVRIDIRA
+579 FLYPVKVDIVA

-600 IDCITNRLQLSLTH
+600 VDCITNKLQLSLTKIH
-614 IVTKEKDEIV
+614 TESNDEIAT
-624 DCSMEFQVHS
+624 CSMEFKVHS
-634 SAEMQEAITGIS
+634 AAELQDAIGNIS
-646 QINGV
+646 NIDGV
-651 DEVKQRIEY
+651 EEVQQSIEY

>member
-1 MVNKTAEIVCRYA
+1 
-14 LFCHFCILYNIVL
+14 
-27 FRYFFEWRIFME
+27 ME
-39 YKDIDK
+39 YKQIDTEV
-45 DVEGLIVRL
+45 DDLLVRL
-54 SRRLSAE
+54 ARRLSAE
-61 DVERISDAYQLA
+61 DISRIRDAYLLA
-73 REAHKEQKRKSGEP
+73 REAHKEQRRKSGEP

-119 EDTSYTIEDIKERFG
+119 EDTPYTIEDIRARYG

-146 KKKKSSATSS
+146 KKKKHSSATSS
-156 SQIDNYKQMLNSL
+156 QIENYKQMLNSL

-237 YAYIDAGLAAD
+237 YAIIEEQLEKEM
-248 FKEREAGLRAFMAEI
+248 KEREPGLKSFMFEI
-263 ERLLENNDIFMART
+263 ERLLENNDILMART
-277 EIYSRGP
+277 EVYSRGP
-284 YSAWR
+284 HNAWR
-289 KMHSTGCDFKHVE
+289 KMQSTGCDFKHVE
-302 GKYYI
+302 DKYYI
-307 RIIYPNTHDYS
+307 RIIYPNTHEYS
-318 EKDMSLKIYSI
+318 EKDMSLRIYSI

-361 TPQGTWEEVH
+361 APQGTWEEVH
-371 ISSERMIRKSQFG
+371 ISSERMIRKSQYG

-429 IIAYTPEGRG
+429 IIAYTPEGKG
-439 VILPKGATALDFAF
+439 IILPKGATALDFAF
-453 EIHSEVGL
+453 DIHSELGL

-469 GLLSSVKT
+469 GQLSSVKT
-477 ELERGDVVLIGCDD
+477 ELERGDVVEIGC
-491 NIHPKRD
+491 NENSFPKPD
-498 WLDHVSTFK
+498 WLQHVSTYK
-507 AKSHISSYLNKQR
+507 AKSHINNFLNKQR
-520 KLQYVRCDSCRPLPG
+520 KLPYDRCDVCRPLPG

-544 DGSVSIHR
+544 DGSISIHR
-552 RDCKVAI
+552 RDCKTAI

-564 RGDDIVPVDFEEDRD
+564 RGDDIVAVNFEEDKE
-579 FLYPVRIDIRA
+579 FMYPVKIEIMV

-600 IDCITNRLQLSLTH
+600 VDCITNKLHLSLSRISTENRDD
-614 IVTKEKDEIV
+614 IGY
-624 DCSMEFQVHS
+624 CSMEFPVHS
-634 SAEMQEAITGIS
+634 SDELQAAIRSIS
-646 QINGV
+646 QIDGV
-651 DEVKQRIEY
+651 EEVKQIVEY

>member
-1 MVNKTAEIVCRYA
+1 
-14 LFCHFCILYNIVL
+14 
-27 FRYFFEWRIFME
+27 ME
-39 YKDIDK
+39 YQKIDNE
-45 DVEGLIVRL
+45 VQELLTRL

-61 DVERISDAYQLA
+61 DVERIEQAYSLA
-73 REAHKEQKRKSGEP
+73 REAHMEQKRKSGEP

-119 EDTSYTIEDIKERFG
+119 EDTPYTIEDIRERFG

-146 KKKKSSATSS
+146 KKKKPALSPAGSS

-237 YAYIDAGLAAD
+237 YAYIDECLAKEL
-248 FKEREAGLRAFMAEI
+248 KEREAGLKSFMFEI

-277 EIYSRGP
+277 EVYSRGP

-307 RIIYPNTHDYS
+307 RIIYPNTHEYS

-355 YHVKLL
+355 YHVQLL
-361 TPQGTWEEVH
+361 TQQGTWEEVH

-429 IIAYTPEGRG
+429 ITAYTPDGKA

-453 EIHSEVGL
+453 EIHSELGL

-469 GLLSSVKT
+469 GQLVSVKT
-477 ELERGDVVLIGCDD
+477 ELERGDVVYIGKND
-491 NIHPKRD
+491 NITPKRD
-498 WLDHVSTFK
+498 WLEHVSTFK
-507 AKSHISSYLNKQR
+507 AKSHITTFLNKQR
-520 KLQYVRCDSCRPLPG
+520 QLQFVRCEVCRPLPG
-535 DEVIGFKNP
+535 DEVIGFKNS
-544 DGSVSIHR
+544 DGSISIHR
-552 RDCKVAI
+552 RDCKSAI

-564 RGDDIVPVDFEEDRD
+564 RGDDIVAVNFESDSD
-579 FLYPVRIDIRA
+579 FLYNVRIDIRA
-590 IDRYHLLVDL
+590 VDRYHLLVDL

-614 IVTKEKDEIV
+614 ILTESKDEIV
-624 DCSMEFQVHS
+624 DCSMGFQVHS
-634 SAEMQEAITGIS
+634 AAELQEAISSIS
-646 QINGV
+646 KIDGV

>member
-1 MVNKTAEIVCRYA
+1 
-14 LFCHFCILYNIVL
+14 
-27 FRYFFEWRIFME
+27 ME
-39 YKDIDK
+39 YQKIDAE
-45 DVEGLIVRL
+45 VEQLLVRL
-54 SRRLSAE
+54 ARRFSAE
-61 DVERISDAYQLA
+61 DIERIESAYQLA
-73 REAHKEQKRKSGEP
+73 REAHKEQRRKSGEP

-105 GANPIIAAFLHDVV
+105 GPNPIIAAFLHDVV
-119 EDTSYTIEDIKERFG
+119 EDTPYTNEDIRERFG

-146 KKKKSSATSS
+146 KKRKSTAASS

-237 YAYIDAGLAAD
+237 YAYIEEQLQRDL
-248 FKEREAGLRAFMAEI
+248 KEREPGLKAFMFEI
-263 ERLLENNDIFMART
+263 ERLLENNDILMART
-277 EIYSRGP
+277 EVYSRGP

-289 KMHSTGCDFKHVE
+289 KMHATGCDFKHVE

-307 RIIYPNTHDYS
+307 RIIYPNTHEYS

-361 TPQGTWEEVH
+361 TPQGAWEEVH

-429 IIAYTPEGRG
+429 IIAYTPDGKG

-453 EIHSEVGL
+453 EIHSELGL

-469 GLLSSVKT
+469 GNLSSVKT
-477 ELERGDVVLIGCDD
+477 ELERGDVVEIGS
-491 NIHPKRD
+491 NPSVTPQPD
-498 WLDHVSTFK
+498 WMHHVSTFK
-507 AKSHISSYLNKQR
+507 AKSHINSFLNKQR
-520 KLQYVRCDSCRPLPG
+520 KLQYVRCEQCRPLPG
-535 DEVIGFKNP
+535 DEVIGFKDT
-544 DGSVSIHR
+544 DGAITLHR

-564 RGDDIVPVDFEEDRD
+564 RGDDIVAVPFDEDKD
-579 FLYPVRIDIRA
+579 FLYPVKIEVFA

-600 IDCITNRLQLSLTH
+600 VECITNRLQLSLTR
-614 IVTKEKDEIV
+614 TFTETKDELV
-624 DCSMEFQVHS
+624 TCSLEFKVHS
-634 SAEMQEAITGIS
+634 SAELQEAISNIS
-646 QINGV
+646 QIESV
-651 DEVKQRIEY
+651 EEVKQCFDI